1 MTSIECQEQIYKV
14 PIVNT
19 NKNDQDDDDNDE
31 KEEKEKEQSY
41 HTYILRGLKND
52 NELHQWTKFCATV
65 FSYKLLNPPSEEY
78 FYRHYVNDPNNHS
91 NSNSNENSSKN
102 SGHHGHHS
110 LIRVAVDTKN
120 QIVASCRIVLR
131 TISTGRRRHNQE
143 EDDEVFNLNRNL
155 NCGGIGEV
163 CTDITHRRR
172 GLSTILLKLSLI
184 HI

>member
-31 KEEKEKEQSY
+31 KEEKEQSY

-91 NSNSNENSSKN
+91 NSNENSNKN

-110 LIRVAVDTKN
+110 
-120 QIVASCRIVLR
+120 
-131 TISTGRRRHNQE
+131 
-143 EDDEVFNLNRNL
+143 
-155 NCGGIGEV
+155 
-163 CTDITHRRR
+163 
-172 GLSTILLKLSLI
+172 
-184 HI
+184 